1 MPDGERRLAAIM
13 YTDVV
18 GYTALTQLN
27 ESNTL
32 RLLEEHRNLIR
43 PLFTSHGGRE
53 IKTIGDAFLV
63 EFHSALD
70 AVLCGVAVQQTM
82 HDRKVARGDTLSLR
96 VGIHVGDVIES
107 GNDILGDAVNIAS
120 RIEPLAEPGGICITG
135 QVYDQIRNKF
145 ELQLVSLG
153 RKELKNVSETTE
165 VFQVVLPWDRKADNG
180 PRPEITKIAVL
191 PFISMSPDP
200 RDEYI
205 ADGLTEEVISS
216 VSWIQGVNVVSRTS
230 VMQYKNSKKS
240 SREIAKELG
249 AGTLVEGSIR
259 KSGDKVRIT
268 VQLIDATKD
277 QHEWVQSWD
286 RHVQDI
292 FEIESDISRRIASS
306 LRLRF
311 PESGNPRLEPTQAAA
326 EPIPEAR
333 PEPEFRFCRFC
344 GHRVDFKANFCRH
357 CGRRLPSVQ
366 PDSVK
371 GGGK

>member
-1 MPDGERRLAAIM
+1 
-13 YTDVV
+13 
-18 GYTALTQLN
+18 
-27 ESNTL
+27 
-32 RLLEEHRNLIR
+32 
-43 PLFTSHGGRE
+43 
-53 IKTIGDAFLV
+53 LV

-96 VGIHVGDVIES
+96 VGIHIGDVIES

-165 VFQVVLPWDRKADNG
+165 VFQVVLPWDMKANNG

-344 GHRVDFKANFCRH
+344 GHRVDFKANLCRH